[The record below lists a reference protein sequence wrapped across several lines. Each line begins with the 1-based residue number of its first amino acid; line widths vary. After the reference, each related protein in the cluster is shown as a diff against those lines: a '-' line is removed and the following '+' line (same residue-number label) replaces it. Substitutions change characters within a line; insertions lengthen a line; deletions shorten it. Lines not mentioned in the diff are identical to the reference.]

1 MASAPQSPSVLVVGA
16 GPAGLVAALS
26 LAQHGVPVRIV
37 EKRTTH
43 QIGARG
49 KNLQPRTLEIFAK
62 LGLLDSILDKSIP
75 VPKMRGYAPNGRD
88 IAKEWDFFE
97 VLKPSPGTPYV
108 RSIQSH
114 PHHSQ
119 RLTPEKPNPA
129 MLPQDITEGVLRDHL
144 QKYGIQPEFGK
155 ELVGFQQDDDG
166 VTAQILS
173 LEKEE
178 DNEETLRVG
187 WLVGADGA
195 KGIVRKTLGLAFLG
209 ETREGE
215 GALIADMKVK
225 HLDHGFWH
233 QWGDRSTASVNFLPV
248 SPAPRFQLI
257 VIGHVDFPDAVWEGD
272 LTALQEMFNA
282 RTGRDDLKFEDL
294 TWISRWKP
302 NIRMVESFSVGRVFI
317 AGDAAHVHS
326 FTGGQGLNS
335 SIQDAYNLSWKL
347 ALAHKKLASPSLL
360 STYSY
365 ERLPVIAEMLS
376 VSTKLLNLNV
386 PGAAGTDGLAPAI
399 APQAAEGTGATPK
412 AWTRGPH
419 LRQLGVNYRWST
431 IVVDERT
438 PAVEGDI
445 DDAYGLKGGI
455 VRAGDRAPDAP
466 GLLDVQKG
474 TTTTLHGEFSPTLHT
489 ALVFAQQDGSINPDI
504 LRALDSYNALTHANS
519 PLVQAITLYP
529 SAPPSHLRGNLPAS
543 KALVDR
549 DGHAYGG
556 YAIEADGPAY
566 VVIVRPDGVV
576 GAIVA
581 GADGIERYFSGVL
594 RAPPSTL

>member
-1 MASAPQSPSVLVVGA
+1 MASAPQPPSVLVVGA

-26 LAQHGVPVRIV
+26 LAQHGVPVRII

-49 KNLQPRTLEIFAK
+49 QTLQPRTLEIFAK
-62 LGLLDSILDKSIP
+62 FGLLDNILDKSAP
-75 VPKMRGYAPNGRD
+75 MPKMRGYAPNGRD

-97 VLKPSPGTPYV
+97 VLKPSPGTPY
-108 RSIQSH
+108 
-114 PHHSQ
+114 
-119 RLTPEKPNPA
+119 PNPVI
-129 MLPQDITEGVLRDHL
+129 LPQDITEGVLRDHL

-178 DNEETLRVG
+178 DSEETLRVG

-195 KGIVRKTLGLAFLG
+195 KGIVRKTLSLAFLG

-215 GALIADMKVK
+215 GALIADMKIK
-225 HLDHGFWH
+225 HLEHGFWH

-272 LTALQEMFNA
+272 LTALQEVFNA

-302 NIRMVESFSVGRVFI
+302 NIRMAESFSVGRVFI

-376 VSTKLLNLNV
+376 VSTRLLNLNV
-386 PGAAGTDGLAPAI
+386 PGATGGTDSLAPAI
-399 APQAAEGTGATPK
+399 APHAAEGTGATPK

-438 PAVEGDI
+438 QAVEGDI

-455 VRAGDRAPDAP
+455 LRAGDRAPDAP
-466 GLLDVQKG
+466 GLLDVQKEI
-474 TTTTLHGEFSPTLHT
+474 TITLHGEFSPTLHT
-489 ALVFAQQDGSINPDI
+489 ALIFAQQDGSINPDI
-504 LRALDSYNALTHANS
+504 LRAFDSYNALAHTNS
-519 PLVQAITLYP
+519 PLVQAIVLYP
-529 SAPPSHLRGNLPAS
+529 SAPPSHSRGNLPAS

-556 YAIEADGPAY
+556 YAIGADGPAY